1 MVPTK
6 QDILSGLFFS
16 LCIVNGAVIKKLDPV
31 GSTVR
36 QYRTATV
43 GTWWCRVSIKQLL
56 LIFYGIGS
64 VDGLYAFI

>member
-1 MVPTK
+1 M
-6 QDILSGLFFS
+6 
-16 LCIVNGAVIKKLDPV
+16 KKLDPV

-56 LIFYGIGS
+56 LIFYGTGS
-64 VDGLYAFI
+64 VDGLYAFIYSEKSGGLVRCY